1 MLRYSL
7 ICIRYELNVRLITI
21 FTQIIKPI
29 IAVSLSSPEPNAN
42 VKFKM
47 PAEEVSIRPSAKL
60 SLTLKKF
67 TLATLTALA
76 INIYDKVVKIIIA
89 PILVAPI
96 CDFSK

>member
-1 MLRYSL
+1 
-7 ICIRYELNVRLITI
+7 
-21 FTQIIKPI
+21 
-29 IAVSLSSPEPNAN
+29 
-42 VKFKM
+42 M

-76 INIYDKVVKIIIA
+76 INICDKVVKIIIA